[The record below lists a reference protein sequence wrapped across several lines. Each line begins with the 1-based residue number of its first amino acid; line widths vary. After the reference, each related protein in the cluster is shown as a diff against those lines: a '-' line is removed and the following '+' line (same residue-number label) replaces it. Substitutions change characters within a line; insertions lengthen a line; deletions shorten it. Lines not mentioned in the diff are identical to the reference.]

1 MVWPVTSRVF
11 AALAGIAGIEGLAL
25 AGYAAFELVE
35 AVRVGVTGPAAV
47 SNPAAITLQIVIF
60 AVFGIGLLLI
70 ARGWLRR
77 SRWVR
82 GPFVLAQIIALV
94 VGVPLVQAAG
104 PVERAAGIVIVV
116 LAVAGI
122 VLTFTRPVMSVF
134 TERQ

>member
-1 MVWPVTSRVF
+1 MTSRVF

-25 AGYAAFELVE
+25 AGYAVFELIE
-35 AVRVGVTGPAAV
+35 AIRLGATGPAEV

-60 AVFGIGLLLI
+60 AVFGAGLLMI

-94 VGVPLVQAAG
+94 VGVPLLQAAG
-104 PVERAAGIVIVV
+104 AVEKLAGIAIVA

-122 VLTFTRPVMSVF
+122 VLTFTKPVMAVF

>member
-1 MVWPVTSRVF
+1 MTPRVF
-11 AALAGIAGIEGLAL
+11 VVLAAIAGIEGLAL
-25 AGYAAFELVE
+25 AGYAVFELIE
-35 AVRVGVTGPAAV
+35 AVRLGATGPAEV

-60 AVFGIGLLLI
+60 AVFGAGLLMV

-94 VGVPLVQAAG
+94 VGVPLLQAAG
-104 PVERAAGIVIVV
+104 AVEKLAGIAIVA

-122 VLTFTRPVMSVF
+122 VLTFTKPVMAVF